1 MKKRRLVYYVACT
14 VDGFIARKDGS
25 FDWFL
30 QEGDHLRD
38 LIADFPETIP
48 GHLRAQVG
56 VSAGNRCFDAVLMG
70 RRTYDVGRDIGVTS
84 PYPHLEQ
91 YLFSRTL
98 AASPD
103 PAVQLVSGDPDAVV
117 RELKQKR
124 GKDIWLCG
132 GAELASALGGEIDDL
147 ILKSNPILLGDGI
160 PLFARA
166 MAPRSLRLLHY
177 KHYDNGFI
185 RLHYRVQR

>member
-1 MKKRRLVYYVACT
+1 MKSRRLVYYVACS

-38 LIADFPETIP
+38 LIADFPETMP
-48 GHLRAQVG
+48 GHLRGPLG
-56 VSAGNRCFDAVLMG
+56 VSAPNRCFDTVLMG
-70 RRTYDVGRDIGVTS
+70 RHTYEVGRAIGVTS
-84 PYPHLEQ
+84 PYPHLRQ

-98 AASPD
+98 ATSPD
-103 PAVQLVSGDPDAVV
+103 PSVQLVSSEPEALV
-117 RELKQKR
+117 RELKKER

-132 GAELASALGGEIDDL
+132 GADLAAALADEIDDL
-147 ILKSNPILLGDGI
+147 ILKSNPVLLGEGI
-160 PLFARA
+160 PLFARGGP
-166 MAPRSLRLLHY
+166 PRSLRLLHY
-177 KHYDNGFI
+177 KHYDNGFV

>member
-1 MKKRRLVYYVACT
+1 MRKRRLVYYVACT
-14 VDGFIARKDGS
+14 VDGFIAARDGS
-25 FDWFL
+25 FDCFL

-38 LIADFPETIP
+38 LIADFPESVP
-48 GHLRAQVG
+48 AHLRRPLG
-56 VSAGNRCFDAVLMG
+56 VSAPNRCFDAVLMG
-70 RRTYDVGRDIGVTS
+70 RRTWEVGRDIGVTS

-103 PAVQLVSGDPDAVV
+103 PALALVSGEPAAFV
-117 RELKQKR
+117 RELKQRR

-132 GAELASALGGEIDDL
+132 GADLAATLVDEIDDL
-147 ILKSNPILLGDGI
+147 ILKSNPVVLGAGI

-166 MAPRSLRLLHY
+166 TTPRPLRLLHY
-177 KHYDNGFI
+177 KHYDNGFV